1 MWQCEDTR
9 ILQWNFFVKRKKI
22 YTTNSIFPI
31 DFQSTASFVEDL
43 KITGFFHS
51 FPLWKNTGFVV

>member
-9 ILQWNFFVKRKKI
+9 TLQWNFFVNTKKI

-31 DFQSTASFVEDL
+31 DLQSTAAVVEL
-43 KITGFFHS
+43 LFLMMG
-51 FPLWKNTGFVV
+51 